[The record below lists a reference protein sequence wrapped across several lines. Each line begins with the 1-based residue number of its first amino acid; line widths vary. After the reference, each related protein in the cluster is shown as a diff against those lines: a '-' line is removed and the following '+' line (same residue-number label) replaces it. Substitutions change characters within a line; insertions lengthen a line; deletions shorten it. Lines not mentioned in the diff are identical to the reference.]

1 MRPRDLLDL
10 LLLGAIWGGAFPML
24 RVAAPAFGPVALIT
38 VRLGVAAVLLG
49 FMLRSLADVRAN
61 AGRLFALGLLNSA
74 IPFTLFAFA
83 TLHVTAGLAAL
94 LNATVPIFGAIL
106 TYFVLGERLSAGR
119 VLGIALAFAGIASI
133 VWESTATRSNA
144 GLWGVA
150 SGLTASALYAT
161 AAIYTR
167 HRLSHLDVRTLSA
180 GSVCGATLAILPFG
194 LLAWPAVPPSTTAWL
209 AAIALGTLCS
219 AVAYL
224 LYFRLLRNVG
234 PARAVTVTF
243 LIPVFGILWGAVFLH
258 EPVTGGLLL
267 RCVLVLLGTAL
278 ATGALTTDSLFRAQA
293 ALRGSTRDRSS

>member
-1 MRPRDLLDL
+1 
-10 LLLGAIWGGAFPML
+10 ML
-24 RVAAPAFGPVALIT
+24 RVASPAFGPVALIT

-49 FMLRSLADVRAN
+49 FMLRSFSDVRAN

-133 VWESTATRSNA
+133 VWGSAATRSNA

-150 SGLTASALYAT
+150 AGLTGSALYAT

-167 HRLSHLDVRTLSA
+167 RRLSHLDVRTN
-180 GSVCGATLAILPFG
+180 
-194 LLAWPAVPPSTTAWL
+194 
-209 AAIALGTLCS
+209 
-219 AVAYL
+219 
-224 LYFRLLRNVG
+224 RR
-234 PARAVTVTF
+234 R
-243 LIPVFGILWGAVFLH
+243 
-258 EPVTGGLLL
+258 
-267 RCVLVLLGTAL
+267 
-278 ATGALTTDSLFRAQA
+278 
-293 ALRGSTRDRSS
+293 